1 MSDMATAFD
10 KAITDKIDQRAK
22 GLAAIESY
30 KQFMRSEMQ
39 SRLDAEHGLAT
50 KKVTPEMVR
59 AYVEADCAM
68 ALEELKHEMATTVRV
83 EHDHI
88 DLRPEQIPDAI
99 AGLALKAKF
108 GL

>member
-10 KAITDKIDQRAK
+10 KAMTDKIDQRAT

-30 KQFMRSEMQ
+30 KQLMRGKIQ
-39 SRLDAEHGLAT
+39 SKLDAEHGLAT

-59 AYVEADCAM
+59 AHIEADCAM
-68 ALEELKHEMATTVRV
+68 ALDELKHEMAAEVRV

-88 DLRPEQIPDAI
+88 DLKPEQIPDAI